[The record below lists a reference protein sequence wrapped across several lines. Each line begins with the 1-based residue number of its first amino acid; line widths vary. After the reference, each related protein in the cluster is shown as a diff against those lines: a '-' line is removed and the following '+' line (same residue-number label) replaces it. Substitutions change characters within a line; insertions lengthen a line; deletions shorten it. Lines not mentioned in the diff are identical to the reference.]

1 MRKQKILVCGYFGYI
16 TNQIDGQT
24 IKTRNI
30 FKLVSE
36 KLKNSDISYFDSQLL
51 SFSKWQLFKLLHKL
65 CKADYLVY
73 LPGKKNLKYIFPIIY
88 YFSKILNIKII
99 YSVVGGWLADY
110 LNETPKYVT
119 MMQNLEVLL
128 VETCYLKRTLENKY
142 AFTNVTLFP
151 NFRITNYKPVIKN
164 NNNFNIV
171 FMARI
176 TEKKGVEMIF
186 DFVEYYSQ
194 NKKSNK
200 AVSVNF
206 YGPIDIEYKNRFEFL
221 LNTHDMAVY
230 NGIVEPEN
238 VYEILNK
245 QDLLVLPTYYEGEGC
260 PGSII
265 DAYISGIPVVVSKW
279 KNLPEF
285 VEEGLTGYIFNLDN
299 KEEFFNYIIRLI
311 DNPVLLY
318 NKKKSAINK
327 SKEYTK
333 EYAWRILQN
342 YIKEY

>member
-1 MRKQKILVCGYFGYI
+1 MKNQKILVCGYFGYV

-30 FKLVSE
+30 FKLISE
-36 KLKNSDISYFDSQLL
+36 KMNNSDISYFDSQLF
-51 SFSKWQLFKLLHKL
+51 SFSKWKLLNLLYRL
-65 CKADYLVY
+65 CKIDTLVY
-73 LPGKKNLKYIFPIIY
+73 LPGEKNLKYIFPFIY
-88 YFSKILNIKII
+88 YSSKIFKFKII
-99 YSVVGGWLADY
+99 YPVVGGWLADY
-110 LNETPKYVT
+110 LDKNPKFIKMVKD
-119 MMQNLEVLL
+119 MDALL
-128 VETCYLKRTLENKY
+128 VETYYLKQILENKY
-142 AFTNVTLFP
+142 AFKNVTVFP
-151 NFRITNYKPVIKN
+151 NFRITDYKPVIKN

-176 TEKKGVEMIF
+176 TEKKGVEMVF

-194 NKKSNK
+194 NKKSDK
-200 AVSVNF
+200 PVSVNF

-285 VEEGLTGYIFNLDN
+285 VEEGLTGYTFNLNN
-299 KEEFFNYIIRLI
+299 KEDFFNYIIKLI
-311 DNPVLLY
+311 EDPVLLY
-318 NKKKSAINK
+318 NMKKASLNK

-333 EYAWRILQN
+333 EYAWSILN
-342 YIKEY
+342 DYMK